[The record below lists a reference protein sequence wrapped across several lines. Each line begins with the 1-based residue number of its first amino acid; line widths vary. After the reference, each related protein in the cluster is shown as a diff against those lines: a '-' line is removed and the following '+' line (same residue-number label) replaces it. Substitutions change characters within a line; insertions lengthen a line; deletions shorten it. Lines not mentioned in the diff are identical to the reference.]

1 MDGPECKLE
10 ESNTGTPK
18 PENQC
23 PQTKEVQ
30 NTGQKQSQDKLFTKL
45 VGKRPC
51 DQENGL
57 EKVKKARVDT
67 EDDFIISDLLEDNNE
82 WEEESELP
90 PSQQKII
97 LSPSSSYNPARF
109 GGLHNIS
116 PSPDAKLVRTGSG
129 SAKDKYPKK
138 SPRKNLFTS
147 PSKQLTLSPSSL
159 PALSTPPPL
168 PQHDPFT
175 SSKRRD
181 PTYVPYYVTNF
192 EYVLGCVIDCT
203 DDRELFTS
211 EELN

>member
-1 MDGPECKLE
+1 M
-10 ESNTGTPK
+10 S
-18 PENQC
+18 
-23 PQTKEVQ
+23 
-30 NTGQKQSQDKLFTKL
+30 FY
-45 VGKRPC
+45 
-51 DQENGL
+51 
-57 EKVKKARVDT
+57 KKNSI
-67 EDDFIISDLLEDNNE
+67 FGNNRDP
-82 WEEESELP
+82 W
-90 PSQQKII
+90 
-97 LSPSSSYNPARF
+97 
-109 GGLHNIS
+109 
-116 PSPDAKLVRTGSG
+116 RTGSG

-175 SSKRRD
+175 PSKRRD

-211 EELN
+211 EELNIIQSYRRMSLPARKLYVR